1 METWICSTGI
11 KIYVSDLF
19 ITKDMLYYLPFYGL
33 FFNVVK
39 HKKMNKSGKSDI
51 RKGGKMFL
59 FKYEVL
65 IIIYL
70 YENEKKTKKEKK
82 KILQKQEKIFLVGF

>member
-1 METWICSTGI
+1 
-11 KIYVSDLF
+11 
-19 ITKDMLYYLPFYGL
+19 MLYYLPFYGL

-51 RKGGKMFL
+51 KKGEKMFL

-82 KILQKQEKIFLVGF
+82 KSCKNRKRFF

>member
-1 METWICSTGI
+1 
-11 KIYVSDLF
+11 
-19 ITKDMLYYLPFYGL
+19 
-33 FFNVVK
+33 
-39 HKKMNKSGKSDI
+39 MNKSGKSDI

-65 IIIYL
+65 IIIYF
-70 YENEKKTKKEKK
+70 YENEKKTKKEK

>member
-1 METWICSTGI
+1 
-11 KIYVSDLF
+11 
-19 ITKDMLYYLPFYGL
+19 
-33 FFNVVK
+33 
-39 HKKMNKSGKSDI
+39 MNKSGKSDI

-65 IIIYL
+65 IFIYF

-82 KILQKQEKIFLVGF
+82 NPAKTGKDFFSRVLAKELRVDTNY